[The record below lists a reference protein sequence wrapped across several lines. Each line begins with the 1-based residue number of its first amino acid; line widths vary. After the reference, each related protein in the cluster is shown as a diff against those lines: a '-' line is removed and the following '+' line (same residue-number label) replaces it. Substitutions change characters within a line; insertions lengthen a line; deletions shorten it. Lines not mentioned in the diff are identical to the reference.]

1 MQTYKPDHP
10 CLLAA
15 ADQDYRAFF
24 EMEFSRR
31 RAGLYPPF
39 TLLARL
45 LVESGREAD
54 AKEMA
59 DRLYETVQTFLLAH
73 PAQKKRVLMVR
84 VDEAPVKRIR
94 GQFRY
99 HVLMKLF
106 DHADAAPVLRLLSE
120 LSNVSD
126 EQCRVYCEVNPATMM

>member
-10 CLLAA
+10 CLLGGG
-15 ADQDYRAFF
+15 RSGLPRFF

-84 VDEAPVKRIR
+84 VDEAPSSA
-94 GQFRY
+94 Y
-99 HVLMKLF
+99 
-106 DHADAAPVLRLLSE
+106 A
-120 LSNVSD
+120 VSSAIM
-126 EQCRVYCEVNPATMM
+126 CL